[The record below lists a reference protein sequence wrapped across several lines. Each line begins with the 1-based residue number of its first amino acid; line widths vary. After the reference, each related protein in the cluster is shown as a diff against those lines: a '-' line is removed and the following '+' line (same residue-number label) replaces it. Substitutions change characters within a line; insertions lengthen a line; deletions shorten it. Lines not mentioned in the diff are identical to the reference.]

1 VSVTPAEEPQC
12 SVIPST
18 AIALVIE
25 GKARDLGGF
34 GVRRVLPSMQRRM
47 VGPFIFF
54 DHMGPVDFPAGHGI
68 DVRPHPHIGLAT
80 ITYLFEGVFCHKDST
95 GSDQVIVPGD
105 VNWMIAG
112 RGIVHSERTPPEL
125 RKSPI
130 KLHGVQTWVAL
141 PLDQEETEPR
151 FEHHP
156 GRTVP
161 RVTRPGVELSVV
173 AGTAYGATALT
184 GVLSGTLYVA
194 AKLEADAE
202 LAVDDGHEERAVYV
216 ASGAIECEG
225 RKFDVGTMLVL
236 HAGKELT
243 VRALVAST
251 LMLVGGAALEGKRE
265 IAWNFVSSSRDRLE
279 RAKADWRAQRFAKI
293 PNDDIEFIP
302 LPEG

>member
-1 VSVTPAEEPQC
+1 MSITPAHEPVC
-12 SVIPST
+12 SEIPST
-18 AIALVIE
+18 AIALVID
-25 GKARDLGGF
+25 GRARDLGGF
-34 GVRRVLPSMQRRM
+34 SVRRVLPSMQRRM

-112 RGIVHSERTPPEL
+112 RGIVHSERTPPDL
-125 RKSPI
+125 RKNPI

-156 GRTVP
+156 GRTIP
-161 RVTRPGVELSVV
+161 RVTLPGAELSVI
-173 AGTAYGATALT
+173 AGSAYGVTAPT

-194 AKLEADAE
+194 AKLDEGADLE
-202 LAVDDGHEERAVYV
+202 VDNEHEERAVYV
-216 ASGAIECEG
+216 AAGAIECEG
-225 RKFDVGTMLVL
+225 RTFGVGTMLVL
-236 HAGKELT
+236 HHGCPVSL
-243 VRALVAST
+243 RASEPSL
-251 LMLVGGAALEGKRE
+251 LMLVGGAKLEGKRE
-265 IAWNFVSSSRDRLE
+265 IAWNFVSSSKDRLE
-279 RAKADWRAQRFAKI
+279 QAKADWRAQRFPKI
-293 PNDDIEFIP
+293 PNDDAEFIP